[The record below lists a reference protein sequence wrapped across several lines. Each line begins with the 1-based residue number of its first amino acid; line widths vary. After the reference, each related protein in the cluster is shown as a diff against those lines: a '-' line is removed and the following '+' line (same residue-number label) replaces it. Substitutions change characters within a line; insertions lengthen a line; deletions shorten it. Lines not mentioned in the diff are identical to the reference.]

1 MQGLVLNVKF
11 MVKGS
16 PVRSLVPPQ
25 FNQRGVTQNR
35 VSMMKDVGFVFNK
48 LILGCT
54 GPSLLCSSSL

>member
-25 FNQRGVTQNR
+25 FNQRGVTQSR

-48 LILGCT
+48 YKGF
-54 GPSLLCSSSL
+54 